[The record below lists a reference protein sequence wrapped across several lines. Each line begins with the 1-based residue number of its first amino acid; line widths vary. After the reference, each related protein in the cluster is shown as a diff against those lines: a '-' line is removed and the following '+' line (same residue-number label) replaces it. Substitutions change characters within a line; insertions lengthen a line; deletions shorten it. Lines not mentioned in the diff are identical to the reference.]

1 MLREDFE
8 GMKRAMPVLVRMRLT
23 DWGGGGAAG
32 ASELIRIEDGHDCLS
47 MEGIQWRGCAVIAL
61 GL

>member
-23 DWGGGGAAG
+23 DWGGGGG
-32 ASELIRIEDGHDCLS
+32 SRRF
-47 MEGIQWRGCAVIAL
+47 GIDQD
-61 GL
+61 